1 MKLAKTPEF
10 RAEKDKRKVGGR
22 VYFLRKPYRV
32 SYRVPYRMDR
42 DSENGEDV
50 YVHACLSDRADTRKT
65 ERVMVSETLEK

>member
-32 SYRVPYRMDR
+32 PYRMGR